1 MTCRQRWWRGLRN
14 WSPIKALF
22 KLAHTELE
30 FAHLVEAGFSYE
42 MADHAMNAIDNHVR
56 GFTLQELS
64 FPIKPKD
71 YAKAAKEACPS

>member
-1 MTCRQRWWRGLRN
+1 MLEGRHPKSPASRGPKTDATMKPDKKKWVHGEVRRQQ
-14 WSPIKALF
+14 IF
-22 KLAHTELE
+22 DE
-30 FAHLVEAGFSYE
+30 
-42 MADHAMNAIDNHVR
+42 AIDIIGQRGYR